1 MPHRFEQPTEF
12 EFEVDPEVVWD
23 AISTGPGLSSWFM
36 GATEVD
42 LDAGTVRTTM
52 GDFAQESEI
61 VAHEPGRRFSFR
73 GAESPDGRFFAM
85 EFLVEARESGS
96 TVLRMVSSGF
106 LPGDDWEDEYEAMLA
121 GGRIHRQTLVEYLAH
136 FAGRPGVAVAA
147 FAPVGDLDRRWAAM
161 LADLGLTG
169 REAVGQPV
177 VLSPAGLPAVEGV
190 VDLADAANLGVRTDA
205 AMLRFTRGFFASGI
219 GHHLFGADAA
229 AEAEAWRSWLAA
241 AAR

>member
-1 MPHRFEQPTEF
+1 MPHRFEQPAEF
-12 EFEVDPEVVWD
+12 EFDADPELVWD

-36 GATEVD
+36 GATDVD
-42 LDAGTVRTTM
+42 LDARTVRTTM
-52 GDFAQESEI
+52 GDVALESAIE
-61 VAHEPGRRFSFR
+61 AYEPGRRFSFR

-85 EFLVEARESGS
+85 EFLVEARASGS

-121 GGRIHRQTLVEYLAH
+121 GGRIHRQTLVEYLTH

-161 LADLGLTG
+161 LVDLGVSG
-169 REAVGQPV
+169 REAAGRRV
-177 VLSPAGLPAVEGV
+177 VLSPAGLPAVDGV
-190 VDLADAANLGVRTDA
+190 VDLADAANLGVRTDD
-205 AMLRFTRGFFASGI
+205 AMYRFTRGFFAAGV

-229 AEAEAWRSWLAA
+229 TEAEAWRTWVGAV
-241 AAR
+241 AR